1 MGVSVANGSLQSV
14 GLIKIHLLYRHMV
27 VYVVPGQI
35 LGRLGE
41 TAFQIYASVSIINY
55 SLLSYLLTPI
65 AEEPLLKQTK
75 N

>member
-1 MGVSVANGSLQSV
+1 MSV
-14 GLIKIHLLYRHMV
+14 GLIKIHLLYRHTM

-41 TAFQIYASVSIINY
+41 TAFQVYASLSIFNY
-55 SLLSYLLTPI
+55 SLLSYLLTPT
-65 AEEPLLKQTK
+65 AEEPLLKQTR